1 MSTGIA
7 MAMTVPLDTVMLLEV
22 EDPVETG
29 IPRIGEVETLTPEK
43 GANNDEDRPE
53 HQMNS
58 LYADRKFAILW
69 CIRRISID
77 VGSET

>member
-29 IPRIGEVETLTPEK
+29 IPRIGEVETLTPEE
-43 GANNDEDRPE
+43 GANNDEHRPE
-53 HQMNS
+53 HQVNG
-58 LYADRKFAILW
+58 LYGNRELAIFR
-69 CIRRISID
+69 C
-77 VGSET
+77 V

>member
-1 MSTGIA
+1 

-22 EDPVETG
+22 EDPVETY
-29 IPRIGEVETLTPEK
+29 PTDSEVETLTPVK

-58 LYADRKFAILW
+58 LYADRKFAILSAFDGF
-69 CIRRISID
+69 RSM
-77 VGSET
+77 